1 VNQDQLIVL
10 CLKAAEV
17 SGLVTITAFIACYS
31 RWAKWHRNPI
41 GRTIVIKDL
50 LLIIA
55 FIPSLLSLFFRF
67 NRLTSHVAAWIDIA
81 MLGLISPVMIWRIA
95 VFRRIH
101 KAGQQAPGVKDW
113 DDGSG

>member
-1 VNQDQLIVL
+1 MNQDQLIVL

-55 FIPSLLSLFFRF
+55 FIPSL
-67 NRLTSHVAAWIDIA
+67 T
-81 MLGLISPVMIWRIA
+81 LGECPVEEAGPIELKPQKRQVTDWWA
-95 VFRRIH
+95 RRMARVNER
-101 KAGQQAPGVKDW
+101 K
-113 DDGSG
+113 